1 MLVTKGILR
10 QLMIDLEGFS
20 SDTTFCDTSWVP
32 PVNIFARPF
41 GNCWLPL
48 WFWPLLFPQLLN
60 FVLTVHVFNLSIFM
74 AHVPLPLLI
83 SGQSSSLRLSTMEEA
98 PMNKEMIAEA
108 PDATTFTLYIPDFL
122 REYSLS
128 EQSVEEQKNEL
139 LRRNW
144 LTSGLIHEI
153 HSLYP
158 TCSEIKT
165 DDDNKRDPT
174 AFEHKISQ
182 LFPPGRIF
190 ASFKQLD
197 QATDMRCVGH
207 QEDQSLQKHPVRIF
221 RNP

>member
-1 MLVTKGILR
+1 LWLTHKPSFATLLGFHLFFS
-10 QLMIDLEGFS
+10 LGSLETVGYLYGFGHFFSPNCSIS
-20 SDTTFCDTSWVP
+20 SYCACFQFSNFYGTGSSATAHCGGKFVIATI
-32 PVNIFARPF
+32 NHG
-41 GNCWLPL
+41 GN
-48 WFWPLLFPQLLN
+48 
-60 FVLTVHVFNLSIFM
+60 H
-74 AHVPLPLLI
+74 
-83 SGQSSSLRLSTMEEA
+83 
-98 PMNKEMIAEA
+98 MNKEMIAEA
-108 PDATTFTLYIPDFL
+108 PRATTFTLYLPKFL

-128 EQSVEEQKNEL
+128 EQSLEEQKNEL
-139 LRRNW
+139 MQKDW

-197 QATDMRCVGH
+197 QAADVFLGL
-207 QEDQSLQKHPVRIF
+207 D
-221 RNP
+221 